1 MKTKHTHYGLAALSA
16 TLPHNSNIAAL
27 AAELDLNVSDG
38 WVQLLPA
45 GHFSAVDGRP
55 VDVPSKQWFIDAD
68 VTQAMLAA
76 TPHQLGDL
84 VIDYEH
90 QTLNSPKNGQPNPA
104 AGYFSV
110 NEIDWREGQG
120 LFIKP
125 RWSDKALA
133 YLHAK
138 EYRYLSCVFGYDK
151 ATGHPTF
158 LHSAA
163 LTNRPA
169 LDGMTPLAELA
180 ATLLPQSLPPTKQ
193 ETPVMDE
200 WLKQLLA
207 PLGVE
212 VADGATITPEQRT
225 TALTALT
232 ALTTKAEQTEQAIAA
247 LAAETEKGIGKT
259 MAVDLTQ
266 YVPKAAYDETVKQL
280 AALSAQSQ
288 TDQVTAAVDK
298 AFAANKL
305 TGAQKDYYLQLGKQ
319 HGMAVLTAQLD
330 LLQPIAALSAQQSQ
344 SLPPAAPTD
353 TGLATL
359 TAEDKIAADLLGI
372 SYDDFAKTK
381 GEK

>member
-1 MKTKHTHYGLAALSA
+1 MKTKHLTQIGLAALSA
-16 TLPHNSNIAAL
+16 NNPHNVAAL
-27 AAELDLNVSDG
+27 AAELNLDPSDG

-55 VDVPSKQWFIDAD
+55 VDVPSKQWFIDGDIAK
-68 VTQAMLAA
+68 AMLTA

-90 QTLNSPKNGQPNPA
+90 QTLKAQDNGKPNPA

-110 NEIDWREGQG
+110 NEIEWRDGQG

-125 RWSDKALA
+125 RWSDNAKA
-133 YLHAK
+133 YLAAK

-158 LHSAA
+158 IHSAA
-163 LTNRPA
+163 LTNRPG

-180 ATLLPQSLPPTKQ
+180 ATLLPHSNPPTKQ
-193 ETPVMDE
+193 EIPVMEE

-207 PLGVE
+207 KLGVE
-212 VADGATITPEQRT
+212 VAAGAEISPEQRT

-232 ALTTKAEQTEQAIAA
+232 ALVTKAEQTEQAVAA

-305 TGAQKDYYLQLGKQ
+305 TGAQKDYYLQLGQQ
-319 HGMAVLTAQLD
+319 HGMAVLNAQLE
-330 LLQPIAALSAQQSQ
+330 LLQPIAALTAQQTQ
-344 SLPPAAPTD
+344 GKPPQAELSGVAA
-353 TGLATL
+353 L

-372 SYDDFAKTK
+372 SYDDFATSK